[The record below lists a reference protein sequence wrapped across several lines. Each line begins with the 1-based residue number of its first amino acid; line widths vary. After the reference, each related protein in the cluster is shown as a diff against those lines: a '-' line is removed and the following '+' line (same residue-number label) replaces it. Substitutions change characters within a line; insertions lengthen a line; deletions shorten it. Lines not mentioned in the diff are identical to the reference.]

1 MLYCG
6 GELMSNDNNDSS
18 GSSVSSENVYKE
30 RAEPVLVSPPKSY
43 SELDSISVDTSRP
56 FSYST

>member
-6 GELMSNDNNDSS
+6 GKSMGNDNDDSS
-18 GSSVSSENVYKE
+18 GSGISSEDVYKE
-30 RAEPVLVSPPKSY
+30 RAEPVLVSPSKLY

-56 FSYST
+56 FPYST

>member
-1 MLYCG
+1 
-6 GELMSNDNNDSS
+6 MSNDNNDSS

-30 RAEPVLVSPPKSY
+30 RAEPVLVFPSKSY
-43 SELDSISVDTSRP
+43 SELDSISVDTSRH

>member
-18 GSSVSSENVYKE
+18 GSSVSSEDVYKE
-30 RAEPVLVSPPKSY
+30 RAKPVLVSPSKSY